1 MLKEAPTTESTMTNH
16 PAIPVP
22 EVPGIDLS
30 YCPRTYFGPL
40 PLEAHLL
47 SRVTGHRRRE
57 LLRRKLEAGDNNYPP
72 ELEQSTLDADFRL
85 MLGRLHPTWMGGEYL
100 PPLRKNETEIARIS
114 LASTTADQISLR
126 ARRLKDR
133 IAYRIVDEYPG
144 DEPTYNWRPRTSRQ
158 PLTLGDLIAMLD
170 GARDCGGAV
179 LGPVVF
185 NIESCGGD
193 ADEYEDFVSV
203 SSEFYPQ
210 LHDYYESRLAAYF
223 HACRSADDDG
233 MPDAAALPSSKAI
246 R

>member
-1 MLKEAPTTESTMTNH
+1 MKNRSAV
-16 PAIPVP
+16 PVP

-30 YCPRTYFGPL
+30 YRPRTYFGPL
-40 PLEAHLL
+40 PLEVRVL
-47 SRVTGHRRRE
+47 SRITGYQRRE
-57 LLRRKLEAGDNNYPP
+57 ILRRCLEAGDSNYPP
-72 ELEQSTLDADFRL
+72 ELEQSTLDEFFRAA
-85 MLGRLHPTWMGGEYL
+85 LGRIHPMYMGGEYL

-114 LASTTADQISLR
+114 LASTTADQIAVR

-133 IAYRIVDEYPG
+133 IAYRIVDEYP
-144 DEPTYNWRPRTSRQ
+144 DAEVPYDCRPRTSRQ
-158 PLTLGDLIAMLD
+158 PLTLGELVAMLD

-193 ADEYEDFVSV
+193 ADEYDDFVSV

-210 LHDYYESRLAAYF
+210 LHDYYETRLAAYF
-223 HACRSADDDG
+223 DAFRDADDHA
-233 MPDAAALPSSKAI
+233 MPDAAALASSKAI